1 MSQDQNI
8 GGQNAGGQGAGMD
21 AAGEKG
27 LTQRFR
33 GMLGERFTRFVGSSL
48 ISTALDQ
55 VLAFLLFGWLRG
67 VFVSADFLR
76 IFMATLV
83 ARVCSVAL
91 NYAINMKRVFNDDK
105 ADHAKIE
112 EAHAAQLAGSDEV
125 EDVELDEDDEAGID
139 FDDIVEGPDDEVRL
153 GQVEVRP
160 MRESLPRFIALAAFV
175 LFLSSVGVYIGHVI
189 LGFNE
194 SASKIVCDMLLFF
207 VNYYFQRT
215 WVFARRKRKSH
226 RVRVRRRHHGEKGGR
241 SS

>member
-1 MSQDQNI
+1 MSANQNDNVQ
-8 GGQNAGGQGAGMD
+8 GTHGQD
-21 AAGEKG
+21 AAGEKS
-27 LTQRFR
+27 LTQRLR

-55 VLAFLLFGWLRG
+55 ILAFLLFGWLRG
-67 VFVSADFLR
+67 VFVSSDFLR
-76 IFMATLV
+76 IFTATLV

-112 EAHAAQLAGSDEV
+112 EAHAAQLAGADEV

-215 WVFARRKRKSH
+215 WVFARRKRKAH
-226 RVRVRRRHHGEKGGR
+226 RVRVRRRHRREKGEL

>member
-1 MSQDQNI
+1 MSANQNDNVQ
-8 GGQNAGGQGAGMD
+8 GTHGQD

-27 LTQRFR
+27 LTQRLR

-55 VLAFLLFGWLRG
+55 ILAFLLFGWLRG
-67 VFVSADFLR
+67 VFVSSDFLR
-76 IFMATLV
+76 IFTATLV

-112 EAHAAQLAGSDEV
+112 EAHAAQLAGADEV

-215 WVFARRKRKSH
+215 WVFARRKRKAH
-226 RVRVRRRHHGEKGGR
+226 RVRVRRRHRRERGEQ

>member
-1 MSQDQNI
+1 MSANQNDNVQ
-8 GGQNAGGQGAGMD
+8 GTHGQD
-21 AAGEKG
+21 AAGEKS
-27 LTQRFR
+27 LTQRLR

-55 VLAFLLFGWLRG
+55 ILAFLLFSWLRG
-67 VFVSADFLR
+67 VFVSSDFLR
-76 IFMATLV
+76 IFTATLV

-112 EAHAAQLAGSDEV
+112 EAHAAQLAGADEV

-215 WVFARRKRKSH
+215 WVFARRKRKAH
-226 RVRVRRRHHGEKGGR
+226 RVRVRRRHRRERGEQ

>member
-1 MSQDQNI
+1 MSQDQDIN
-8 GGQNAGGQGAGMD
+8 GQG
-21 AAGEKG
+21 AAGEKS
-27 LTQRFR
+27 LAQRLR

-55 VLAFLLFGWLRG
+55 ILAFLLFGWLRG
-67 VFVSADFLR
+67 VFVSSDFLR
-76 IFMATLV
+76 IFTATLV

-112 EAHAAQLAGSDEV
+112 EAHAAQLAGADEV

-215 WVFARRKRKSH
+215 WVFARRKRKAH
-226 RVRVRRRHHGEKGGR
+226 RVRVQRRHRREKGEL

>member
-1 MSQDQNI
+1 
-8 GGQNAGGQGAGMD
+8 
-21 AAGEKG
+21 
-27 LTQRFR
+27 
-33 GMLGERFTRFVGSSL
+33 
-48 ISTALDQ
+48 
-55 VLAFLLFGWLRG
+55 
-67 VFVSADFLR
+67 
-76 IFMATLV
+76 
-83 ARVCSVAL
+83 
-91 NYAINMKRVFNDDK
+91 
-105 ADHAKIE
+105 
-112 EAHAAQLAGSDEV
+112 
-125 EDVELDEDDEAGID
+125 
-139 FDDIVEGPDDEVRL
+139 
-153 GQVEVRP
+153 

>member
-1 MSQDQNI
+1 MSANQNDNVQ
-8 GGQNAGGQGAGMD
+8 GTHGQD
-21 AAGEKG
+21 AAGEKS
-27 LTQRFR
+27 LTQRLR

-55 VLAFLLFGWLRG
+55 ILAFLLFGWLRG
-67 VFVSADFLR
+67 VFVSSDFLR
-76 IFMATLV
+76 IFTATLV

-112 EAHAAQLAGSDEV
+112 EAHAAQLAGADEV

-160 MRESLPRFIALAAFV
+160 MRESLPRFIVLAAFV

-215 WVFARRKRKSH
+215 WVFARRKRKAH
-226 RVRVRRRHHGEKGGR
+226 RVRVRRRHRRERGEQ

>member
-1 MSQDQNI
+1 MSANQNDNVQ
-8 GGQNAGGQGAGMD
+8 GTHGQD
-21 AAGEKG
+21 AAGEKS
-27 LTQRFR
+27 LTQRLR

-55 VLAFLLFGWLRG
+55 ILAFLLFGWLRG
-67 VFVSADFLR
+67 VFVSSDFLR
-76 IFMATLV
+76 IFTATLV

-112 EAHAAQLAGSDEV
+112 EAHAAQLAGADEV

-215 WVFARRKRKSH
+215 WVFARRKRKAH
-226 RVRVRRRHHGEKGGR
+226 RVRVRRRHRREKGEQ